1 MKMKQI
7 QVGTKFSE
15 PKAKALEY
23 YLQKQGKSIE
33 QELKDYLDQ
42 IYREQVPGEVREYVQ
57 SQNPDEEAK
66 EEQDSKPARR
76 QSQRHKS
83 EQASTDAPASAPE
96 PVLSM

>member
-1 MKMKQI
+1 MKQI

-57 SQNPDEEAK
+57 SQNPDEETK
-66 EEQDSKPARR
+66 EEQQNGKPVKR

-83 EQASTDAPASAPE
+83 EQTSTE
-96 PVLSM
+96 PQEDFSVGPKLSM